1 VSVGLIPVK
10 PVVKENMVQAFFSF
24 YPMLPSK
31 YYGKKQRKIRRGGGI
46 SKISNTSQTVEERTH
61 W

>member
-1 VSVGLIPVK
+1 MGLIPVK

-24 YPMLPSK
+24 IPCYPPSIMVK
-31 YYGKKQRKIRRGGGI
+31 NRENLEGDGI
-46 SKISNTSQTVEERTH
+46 SKNLNTSQTVEERTH